1 MTEEFEGRDLSG
13 AVFWGVDLSRAR
25 LRDVD
30 LTGVAIS
37 HARVVDV
44 DIDAYIERVTI
55 NGVDVTDFVNEHD
68 PWFPLRS
75 VLRPPEPAQLGWSWA
90 ALDDAW
96 SDAVARATAL
106 DGGRLHERVGGEWS
120 FVETVRHLVMVLDKW
135 FCLPVLG
142 ETSFAALA
150 LPNTGSIDFPWPG
163 LDRAADPSLDDAL
176 AAWRARWQRVGE
188 HIGAMTG
195 ADLDRQVEVLEN
207 GTATVGDCV
216 FTVFEEHFQ
225 HLRYTTRDLALL
237 D

>member
-75 VLRPPEPAQLGWSWA
+75 VLRPPDAAQFGWSWA

-96 SDAVARATAL
+96 SQAVARARAL
-106 DGGRLHERVGGEWS
+106 DEGRLHERVGGEWS
-120 FVETVRHLVMVLDKW
+120 FVE
-135 FCLPVLG
+135 
-142 ETSFAALA
+142 
-150 LPNTGSIDFPWPG
+150 
-163 LDRAADPSLDDAL
+163 
-176 AAWRARWQRVGE
+176 
-188 HIGAMTG
+188 
-195 ADLDRQVEVLEN
+195 DRQAEPLVEHHHEVPHRLDE
-207 GTATVGDCV
+207 GPLATDPLVQAPPVERSGPGHGVRPRVVERRPRPAELRRFRGAQHGPQRKPRIMLVDEVGDV
-216 FTVFEEHFQ
+216 DPVDRHP
-225 HLRYTTRDLALL
+225 L
-237 D
+237 DVGVDVHVHDSRM